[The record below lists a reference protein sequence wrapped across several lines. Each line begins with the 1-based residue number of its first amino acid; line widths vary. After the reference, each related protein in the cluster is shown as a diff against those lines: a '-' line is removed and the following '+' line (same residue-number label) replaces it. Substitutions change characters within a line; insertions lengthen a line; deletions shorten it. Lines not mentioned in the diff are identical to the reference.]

1 MGALEEALD
10 GDRDF
15 EIEFRIQHPDGAVRH
30 IFGQGQVYRNADGKP
45 VRMVGTN
52 WDITDQ
58 VKQRQELGIMAEQA
72 QQANTAKS
80 QFLANMSHEIRTP
93 LNVVIGMASLLVDSK
108 NLSDEERQYAEVIAS
123 SGDGLLVLINELLDI
138 SKIEAGM
145 MHLESVDFNLRSLM
159 HEFTSHFML
168 SARQKGLQF
177 TCEVAADVP
186 SMLEGDSVRLR
197 QVLFNLGSNALKF
210 TEAGKIE
217 VRVSLGEQTDQEAC
231 VRFEVKDTGIGIEP
245 EKLRSIF
252 DPFVQADSST
262 TRRFGGTGLGLS
274 ICRELAQM
282 MGGDIFAESQHGIG
296 SNFTVTVTM
305 PLGREA
311 RVSVGGVEQ
320 LGGKRILVVDD
331 NKVDLALLQ
340 NMVSAVGGQS
350 FSASNGPHALELLYN
365 SIQRNEPIDLVIID
379 LKMAGMD
386 GLALS
391 RAIRAD
397 ARFDSLPLVLTSSMG
412 NFNASAVADGGF
424 AAYLT
429 KPLNRDEFEHT
440 LISISEVSEQSN
452 DDGPDTQVS
461 ANKDI
466 RVLVVEENRTNQ
478 QVMNHTLK
486 RIGIDSSMAGNGIE
500 AIVALE
506 RDTFDIVLMD
516 VQMPEMDG
524 LTATRKIREGAA
536 GLACAQVPIIA
547 LTAHAREE
555 NRRECLDAGMTD
567 FITKPIKRDELT
579 AVIDR
584 WAQVPSIRLDA

>member
-231 VRFEVKDTGIGIEP
+231 VRFELKDTRIGIEP
-245 EKLRSIF
+245 EKLRSI
-252 DPFVQADSST
+252 
-262 TRRFGGTGLGLS
+262 
-274 ICRELAQM
+274 
-282 MGGDIFAESQHGIG
+282 
-296 SNFTVTVTM
+296 
-305 PLGREA
+305 
-311 RVSVGGVEQ
+311 
-320 LGGKRILVVDD
+320 
-331 NKVDLALLQ
+331 
-340 NMVSAVGGQS
+340 
-350 FSASNGPHALELLYN
+350 
-365 SIQRNEPIDLVIID
+365 
-379 LKMAGMD
+379 
-386 GLALS
+386 
-391 RAIRAD
+391 IR
-397 ARFDSLPLVLTSSMG
+397 
-412 NFNASAVADGGF
+412 
-424 AAYLT
+424 
-429 KPLNRDEFEHT
+429 
-440 LISISEVSEQSN
+440 
-452 DDGPDTQVS
+452 
-461 ANKDI
+461 
-466 RVLVVEENRTNQ
+466 
-478 QVMNHTLK
+478 
-486 RIGIDSSMAGNGIE
+486 
-500 AIVALE
+500 
-506 RDTFDIVLMD
+506 
-516 VQMPEMDG
+516 
-524 LTATRKIREGAA
+524 
-536 GLACAQVPIIA
+536 
-547 LTAHAREE
+547 
-555 NRRECLDAGMTD
+555 CLRSG
-567 FITKPIKRDELT
+567 
-579 AVIDR
+579 
-584 WAQVPSIRLDA
+584 